1 MIRQDGPLNAFCV
14 DLEEWF
20 HAFGGIAGRYA
31 DPNNWEDAPA
41 CVVKD
46 TETIMRM
53 LDRAGARGTFLTVGW
68 VARKYPDLIRRL
80 AHEGH
85 EIGCHSYWHRLVYT
99 LTPEEFEKDLTDC
112 LEVLRGIT
120 GQPVDTY
127 RAPGFSVKAESL
139 WCYPI
144 LRKHGIITDIS
155 VVPAK
160 RDHGG
165 IHDFP
170 RDPFMLETAEGDIR
184 CFPVSVMTIAGRKT
198 PFSGGGYLRLFP
210 LRLIEYGFK
219 QNHAQERPGML
230 YIHPR
235 EVNPDQPRFER
246 PPYPAI
252 AAQAKYF
259 KYYVN
264 LRTTQPKLE
273 ALLARFQFGTVR
285 EVLAPR
291 QTDRRYKLV
300 EGGIDAC

>member
-1 MIRQDGPLNAFCV
+1 MIQDSRPLNAFCV

-31 DPNNWEDAPA
+31 DPALWDEASP

-46 TETIMRM
+46 TETIMRL
-53 LDRAGARGTFLTVGW
+53 LDRAGTRGTFLTVGW

-80 AHEGH
+80 AREGH
-85 EIGCHSYWHRLVYT
+85 EVGCHSFWHRLVYT
-99 LTPEEFEKDLTDC
+99 LTPEEFEKDLIDC
-112 LEVLRGIT
+112 LTVLRDLT

-127 RAPGFSVKAESL
+127 RAPGFSVKAEAL

-144 LRKHGIITDIS
+144 MRKHGITTDIS

-165 IHDFP
+165 IRDFP
-170 RDPFMLETAEGDIR
+170 RDPFVLKTEAGDVR
-184 CFPVSVMTIAGRKT
+184 CFPVSVMTVGGRRM

-210 LRLIEYGFK
+210 LRVIERGFR
-219 QNHAQERPGML
+219 QNHAQGRPGML

-235 EVNPDQPRFER
+235 EINPQQPRFPR
-246 PPYPAI
+246 PNPLNVPACL
-252 AAQAKYF
+252 KYM

-264 LRTTQPKLE
+264 LASTLPKLE
-273 ALLARFQFGTVR
+273 LLLAQFRFTTVR
-285 EVLAPR
+285 EVLANRP
-291 QTDRRYKLV
+291 TLPVRRLAANA
-300 EGGIDAC
+300 ITAD

>member
-1 MIRQDGPLNAFCV
+1 MIRDNRPLNAFCV

-31 DPNNWEDAPA
+31 DPRTWDDAAP

-53 LDRAGARGTFLTVGW
+53 LDKAGTRGTFLTVGW
-68 VARKYPDLIRRL
+68 VAKKYPDLIRSL
-80 AHEGH
+80 AREGH
-85 EIGCHSYWHRLVYT
+85 EVGCHSYWHRLVYE
-99 LTPEEFEKDLTDC
+99 LTPEEFEKDLVEC
-112 LEVLRGIT
+112 LDVLRDVS

-127 RAPGFSVKAESL
+127 RAPGFSVKAEAL

-144 LRKHGIITDIS
+144 MRRHGITTDIS

-165 IHDFP
+165 ISAFP
-170 RDPFMLETAEGDIR
+170 RDPFLLETAEGDVR
-184 CFPVSVMTIAGRKT
+184 CFPVSVMTVAGRRI

-210 LRLIEYGFK
+210 LTLVEHGFR
-219 QNHAQERPGML
+219 QNHAQGRPGML

-235 EVNPDQPRFER
+235 EINPDQPRFTK
-246 PPYPAI
+246 PPLHKV
-252 AAQAKYF
+252 AAYVKYL

-264 LRTTQPKLE
+264 LASTLPKLDS
-273 ALLARFQFGTVR
+273 LLSSFRFTTVR
-285 EVLAPR
+285 EVLANQKHLSR
-291 QTDRRYKLV
+291 RTILTDELAVR
-300 EGGIDAC
+300 

>member
-1 MIRQDGPLNAFCV
+1 LIQENGALNAFCV

-31 DPNNWEDAPA
+31 DPNAWDDAVP

-53 LDRAGARGTFLTVGW
+53 LDKAGTRGTFLTVGW
-68 VARKYPDLIRRL
+68 VARKYPQLIRSL
-80 AHEGH
+80 AREGH
-85 EIGCHSYWHRLVYT
+85 EIGCHSYWHRLVYE
-99 LTPEEFEKDLTDC
+99 LSPEQFEKDLVEC
-112 LEVLRGIT
+112 LDVLRDVS

-127 RAPGFSVKAESL
+127 RAPGFSVKAEAL

-144 LRKHGIITDIS
+144 MRSHGITTDIS

-165 IHDFP
+165 ISAFP
-170 RDPFMLETAEGDIR
+170 RDPFLLETPQGDIR
-184 CFPVSVMTIAGRKT
+184 CFPVSVMTVAGRRI

-210 LRLIEYGFK
+210 LWLIERGFR
-219 QNHAQERPGML
+219 QNHKQGRPGML

-235 EVNPDQPRFER
+235 EINPEQPRFDR
-246 PPYPAI
+246 PSPYRVSAYL
-252 AAQAKYF
+252 KYL

-264 LRTTQPKLE
+264 LESTVPKLE
-273 ALLARFQFGTVR
+273 SLLTTFRFTTVR
-285 EVLAPR
+285 EVLA
-291 QTDRRYKLV
+291 QTTQYFRHRLPVDVIAVR
-300 EGGIDAC
+300 